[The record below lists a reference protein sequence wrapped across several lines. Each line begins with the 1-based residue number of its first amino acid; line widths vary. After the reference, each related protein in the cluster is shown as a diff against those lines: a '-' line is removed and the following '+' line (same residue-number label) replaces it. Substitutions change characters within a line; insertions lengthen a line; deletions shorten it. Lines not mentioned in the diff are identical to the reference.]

1 MIMNTQTEILTS
13 TEISNL
19 LKIDKPKFA
28 EFDDPK
34 YKDLW
39 FLLDDLCIR
48 QNKRTGYN
56 EYYDYNNLS
65 TDEQRQVL
73 RQYYKCQGIHQSQH
87 AWNDT
92 CDWNDRGM
100 TKQMLTEVV
109 LGDDKYL
116 DEFTLRN
123 LRSWMRDQVLKE
135 DPADLITEYID
146 MIITR
151 EQADDP
157 RIMAE
162 IIEREEEN
170 RLNDPRHEEYRY
182 G

>member
-1 MIMNTQTEILTS
+1 MNTQTEILTS
-13 TEISNL
+13 AEISNL

-56 EYYDYNNLS
+56 EYYDYDNLS

-73 RQYYKCQGIHQSQH
+73 RQYYKCSDNRQSYH
-87 AWNDT
+87 GWGDT
-92 CDWNDRGM
+92 CDWSENGM

-109 LGDDKYL
+109 LGEDKYL

-146 MIITR
+146 MIITK

-157 RIMAE
+157 QIMAE
-162 IIEREEEN
+162 IRAQEEEN
-170 RLNDPRHEEYRY
+170 MLNDPRHEEYRY